1 MNEPVPVVRNLQDV
15 YPQDALE
22 SQSARFE
29 HLKTRFSELYAQSP
43 QFVAR
48 SPGRVNLIGEHID
61 YSLYEVLPMAIAAD
75 VLIAVFPVPRKSN
88 EEIEIRIANLQPQ
101 KFKSGDFTVAEDGDV
116 EIDSSTHQWTNYF
129 KAGFNGAVGLLRKQD
144 SHFSSCGMQVL
155 IDGTVP
161 AGAGLSSSAAFVCA
175 SALATLRANGS
186 EKVSKK
192 DLVELAIES
201 ERSVGVNSGGMDQA
215 ASVFS
220 VRGDAVSIS
229 FSPELYIEALQFPKK
244 GPPITFMI
252 AQSFVAA
259 DKHVAA
265 PEQYNLR
272 VVECTLGAE
281 VMAAKLGLKL
291 KTDSGPLGTSLR
303 GFQIAYYESEKTNQ
317 PFTAEQRI
325 KMMLSLTNK
334 LLDKA
339 EGYTREEIASTL
351 STSVEALEQKFMT
364 KFPIRA
370 ERFDLASRARHVFT
384 EALRVQ
390 AFKQLL
396 LNPPADAD
404 AVLLP
409 RLGDILNESHAS
421 SRDVYVHSC
430 PEIDEMCEI
439 ARGAG
444 SYGSRV
450 TGAGWGGCSV
460 HLVPKGRVEA
470 VKAAWEEKY
479 YRKREPDITKEK
491 LAEAIVVS
499 EPGHGS
505 MVYVAPVTVVI
516 PDCCQADRQRLSIDL
531 S

>member
-1 MNEPVPVVRNLQDV
+1 MPSKSSMNEPVPVVKNLEDL
-15 YPQDALE
+15 YPKDALE
-22 SQSARFE
+22 SQRARFE
-29 HLKTRFSELYAQSP
+29 HLKIRFSELYGRSP
-43 QFVAR
+43 QFIAR

-75 VLIAVFPVPRKSN
+75 VLIAVSPVPRKN
-88 EEIEIRIANLQPQ
+88 QEEVKVQVENLNPH
-101 KFKSGDFTVAEDGDV
+101 KFKSGEFSVQKDGNV
-116 EIDSSTHQWTNYF
+116 EIDASTLQWTNYF
-129 KAGFNGAVGLLRKQD
+129 KAGFSGAVDLLRKQN
-144 SHFSSCGMQVL
+144 SCFSSCGMQVL

-161 AGAGLSSSAAFVCA
+161 AGGGLSSSAAFVCA

-186 EKVSKK
+186 DKVPKK
-192 DLVELAIES
+192 ELVELAIVS

-229 FSPELYIEALQFPKK
+229 FSPELYAEALPFPKTD
-244 GPPITFMI
+244 PPITFMI
-252 AQSFVAA
+252 AQSFIAA

-272 VVECTLGAE
+272 VVECTLAAE
-281 VMAAKLGLKL
+281 VLAAKLRLKL
-291 KTDSGPLGTSLR
+291 KTDSGPLGSSLR
-303 GFQIAYYESEKTNQ
+303 GFQNAYYESEKADQ
-317 PFTAEQRI
+317 RSSAEEQI
-325 KMMLSLTNK
+325 GVMLSLIDK
-334 LLDKA
+334 LLDNS

-351 STSVEALEQKFMT
+351 SMSVEALERRFMT

-370 ERFDLASRARHVFT
+370 ERFHLGLRARHVFT

-404 AVLLP
+404 TVLLP
-409 RLGDILNESHAS
+409 RLGDILNESHTS

-439 ARGAG
+439 AREAG
-444 SYGSRV
+444 SYGGRV

-460 HLVPKGRVEA
+460 HLVPKDRVEA
-470 VKAAWEEKY
+470 IEAAWEEKY
-479 YRKREPDITKEK
+479 YRRREPDITKEK
-491 LAEAIVVS
+491 LAEAVVVS

-505 MVYVAPVTVVI
+505 MI
-516 PDCCQADRQRLSIDL
+516 IDL

>member
-1 MNEPVPVVRNLQDV
+1 MDEPVPVVKDLEDL

-22 SQSARFE
+22 SQRARFE
-29 HLKTRFSELYAQSP
+29 HLKIRFSELYKRLP
-43 QFVAR
+43 LFITR

-75 VLIAVFPVPRKSN
+75 VLIAVFPVPRNSQ
-88 EEIEIRIANLQPQ
+88 EEVKVHIANLKPQ
-101 KFKSGDFTVAEDGDV
+101 KFKSGDFSVPKDGNV
-116 EIDSSTHQWTNYF
+116 EIDASTLQWTNYF
-129 KAGFNGAVGLLRKQD
+129 KAGFSGALDLLRKHN
-144 SHFSSCGMQVL
+144 SRFSSCGMEVL

-161 AGAGLSSSAAFVCA
+161 AGGGLSSSAAFVCA

-186 EKVSKK
+186 DEVPKK
-192 DLVELAIES
+192 ELVELAIVS

-229 FSPELYIEALQFPKK
+229 FSPELYAEALPFPKT
-244 GPPITFMI
+244 GPPIVFMI

-272 VVECTLGAE
+272 VVECTLAAE
-281 VMAAKLGLKL
+281 VLAAKLCLNL
-291 KTDSGPLGTSLR
+291 KTDSGPLGSSLR
-303 GFQIAYYESEKTNQ
+303 GLQNAYYESEGADQHPSAEEQIKTM
-317 PFTAEQRI
+317 F
-325 KMMLSLTNK
+325 SLTEK
-334 LLDKA
+334 HLDSS
-339 EGYTREEIASTL
+339 EGYTREEIASIL
-351 STSVEALEQKFMT
+351 SVSVEALEKRFFT

-370 ERFDLASRARHVFT
+370 ERFQLGPRARHVFT

-390 AFKQLL
+390 ALKQLL
-396 LNPPADAD
+396 LNPPANAD
-404 AVLLP
+404 TVLLP
-409 RLGDILNESHAS
+409 RLGEILHESHTS

-439 ARGAG
+439 AREAG

-460 HLVPKGRVEA
+460 HLVPKDRVEA
-470 VKAAWEEKY
+470 IATAWEEKY

-491 LAEAIVVS
+491 LAEAVVVS

-505 MVYVAPVTVVI
+505 MM
-516 PDCCQADRQRLSIDL
+516 
-531 S
+531 

>member
-1 MNEPVPVVRNLQDV
+1 MPSKNAMDEPVPVIQNLEDL
-15 YPQDALE
+15 YPRDAL
-22 SQSARFE
+22 QTQRARFE
-29 HLKTRFSELYAQSP
+29 HLKLHFSELYGRP
-43 QFVAR
+43 PLFVAR

-61 YSLYEVLPMAIAAD
+61 YSLYEVLPMAITAD
-75 VLIAVFPVPRKSN
+75 VLIAVSPVPRKDQ
-88 EEIEIRIANLQPQ
+88 EEAIVHVANLYPQ
-101 KFKSGDFTVAEDGDV
+101 KFKSGEFSVRKDGH
-116 EIDSSTHQWTNYF
+116 IDIDASTLQWTNYF
-129 KAGFNGAVGLLRKQD
+129 KAGFTGAVDLLRKQN
-144 SHFSSCGMQVL
+144 STFTTCGMDVL
-155 IDGTVP
+155 VDGTVP
-161 AGAGLSSSAAFVCA
+161 AGGGLSSSAAFVCA

-186 EKVSKK
+186 DKVPKK
-192 DLVELAIES
+192 ELVELAIVS

-229 FSPELYIEALQFPKK
+229 FSPELYAEALPFPKT

-259 DKHVAA
+259 DKHIAA

-272 VVECTLGAE
+272 VVECTLAAE
-281 VMAAKLGLKL
+281 VLAAKLGLKL
-291 KTDSGPLGTSLR
+291 KTDSGPLGSSLR
-303 GFQIAYYESEKTNQ
+303 GFQSAYYESEKADQ
-317 PFTAEQRI
+317 HSSADEQIRT
-325 KMMLSLTNK
+325 MLSLTDEI
-334 LLDKA
+334 LVSP
-339 EGYTREEIASTL
+339 EGFAREEIASIL
-351 STSVEALEQKFMT
+351 SMSVEALEQRFMT

-370 ERFDLASRARHVFT
+370 ERFHLRPRARHVFT

-396 LNPPADAD
+396 LNPPSDAD
-404 AVLLP
+404 TVLLP
-409 RLGDILNESHAS
+409 KLGDILNESHAS

-444 SYGSRV
+444 SYGGRV

-460 HLVPKGRVEA
+460 HLVPKDRIEA
-470 VKAAWEEKY
+470 IKAAWEEQY

-491 LAEAIVVS
+491 LAEAVVVS

-505 MVYVAPVTVVI
+505 MM
-516 PDCCQADRQRLSIDL
+516 
-531 S
+531 